1 MTIASSKQSTLQ
13 VFDDQTPTETKTLNS
28 SFNEQVQFHLK
39 EHRNTHKIQ
48 INTKNINEK
57 VNLEALELKI
67 KKKNNND
74 FEDYEII
81 DNVITKHFF
90 MRTLDTNSR

>member
-1 MTIASSKQSTLQ
+1 M
-13 VFDDQTPTETKTLNS
+13 NS
-28 SFNEQVQFHLK
+28 SFSEQVYFHLK
-39 EHRNTHKIQ
+39 EQRNSHKIQ

-67 KKKNNND
+67 KKKNNSD
-74 FEDYEII
+74 FEDYEMI
-81 DNVITKHFF
+81 DNVITKNFF

>member
-1 MTIASSKQSTLQ
+1 MKDREGKKRRKCRPS
-13 VFDDQTPTETKTLNS
+13 
-28 SFNEQVQFHLK
+28 LK
-39 EHRNTHKIQ
+39 EKE
-48 INTKNINEK
+48 KEINEK

-74 FEDYEII
+74 FEDYDMI
-81 DNVITKHFF
+81 DNVITKNFF